1 MKYNLIKKEDLHYI
15 VNIDKMFGI
24 YHIPILTH
32 SGIQS
37 GIGYQS
43 SFENLD
49 SINNIINIL
58 EDNNGLRFDEYTD
71 REIEILFEFN
81 RLEELKENLEFIKNS
96 CNDLKGEELNGFNS

>member
-24 YHIPILTH
+24 YHIPILAH
-32 SGIQS
+32 NSIQS

-43 SFENLD
+43 SFKNLD

-58 EDNNGLRFDEYTD
+58 DDNNGLRFDEYTD

-81 RLEELKENLEFIKNS
+81 RLEELKENLEFIKNR